1 MSRRDIVRTQI
12 AAEADEVRS
21 IADGLERLARDL
33 EDSQPDEDAVELP
46 FRNVK
51 GTARVAL
58 DVTQASDALEDA
70 TRIIL
75 AYYNICRD
83 LGHTTPVMTDAREFL
98 RQYAPQEVW

>member
-1 MSRRDIVRTQI
+1 MSETGRQSSFGAPRAT
-12 AAEADEVRS
+12 
-21 IADGLERLARDL
+21 
-33 EDSQPDEDAVELP
+33 
-46 FRNVK
+46 
-51 GTARVAL
+51 VAKI
-58 DVTQASDALEDA
+58 TPNAALEDA

>member
-1 MSRRDIVRTQI
+1 MSNAAIMAARLMAEIEEDRTDPC
-12 AAEADEVRS
+12 AD
-21 IADGLERLARDL
+21 L
-33 EDSQPDEDAVELP
+33 Q
-46 FRNVK
+46 
-51 GTARVAL
+51 
-58 DVTQASDALEDA
+58 DALEDA

>member
-1 MSRRDIVRTQI
+1 MSKNSEQRILAQ
-12 AAEADEVRS
+12 ADESRS
-21 IADGLERLARDL
+21 SAGDLERLAQCL
-33 EDSQPDEDAVELP
+33 EDIARDARSHQE
-46 FRNVK
+46 N
-51 GTARVAL
+51 
-58 DVTQASDALEDA
+58 A